1 MHWNGIIHMNNRESF
16 YFLPEI
22 LKSSYL
28 NELPAVGCDQ
38 ARQKIIVLLACIL
51 PLSLD
56 IKFNLCRSN
65 FKKKKKT
72 HMKELTMA
80 FLFIHKSVQ

>member
-1 MHWNGIIHMNNRESF
+1 MHWHGIIYMNNRESF

-22 LKSSYL
+22 FKNPYL
-28 NELPAVGCDQ
+28 NELPEVGCDQ
-38 ARQKIIVLLACIL
+38 ARQKIIILLACIL

-65 FKKKKKT
+65 FKKINK
-72 HMKELTMA
+72 
-80 FLFIHKSVQ
+80 

>member
-56 IKFNLCRSN
+56 IKFNLCRGN
-65 FKKKKKT
+65 FKKKKKHT
-72 HMKELTMA
+72 
-80 FLFIHKSVQ
+80 